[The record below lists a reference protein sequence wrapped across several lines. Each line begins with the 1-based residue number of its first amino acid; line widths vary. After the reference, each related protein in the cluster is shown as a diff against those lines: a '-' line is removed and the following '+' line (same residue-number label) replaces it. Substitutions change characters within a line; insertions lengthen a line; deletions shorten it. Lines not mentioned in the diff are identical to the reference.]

1 MKIPPFITIL
11 ILSNKEIQEVVA
23 PARKFNNEV
32 VRPYTARLDR
42 KVQEDREFLPHE
54 FIEEAN
60 RWGLYTLWIP
70 RIFGGKGKR
79 EVLKINS

>member
-11 ILSNKEIQEVVA
+11 ILSNAAISFKG
-23 PARKFNNEV
+23 EV
-32 VRPYTARLDR
+32 VRPYTAKLDR

-70 RIFGGKGKR
+70 RIFGGKGEG
-79 EVLKINS
+79 EVLKVNS